1 MTPAQLCLYASPED
15 GALARLLVAGDSL
28 IAAEAVLRGY
38 RSLGPVIEREL
49 REQWLQWIDVT
60 TAEAVIAAVR
70 AWSLGTLTTAHVDA
84 AHAAACAM
92 DVRWLEFLRH
102 KTRKWN
108 GEVAGHA

>member
-15 GALARLLVAGDSL
+15 SALARLLVAGDSL

-49 REQWLQWIDVT
+49 REQWLQWIDANV
-60 TAEAVIAAVR
+60 AEAVVAAVR
-70 AWSLGTLTTAHVDA
+70 AWASGTLLTAHVEA
-84 AHAAACAM
+84 AHAAACAI
-92 DVRWLEFLRH
+92 DVRWLETLGH
-102 KTRKWN
+102 KTRLWN